1 MSPEPPCP
9 ASPSPNVFFSNLLSL
24 CQSKIGQPL
33 TSPTAPPDS
42 FLPLFL
48 ARLNPGCQSAVLL
61 CAAALCSTRSSALSA
76 GDRLF
81 GIYPLLLCLSLLLQ
95 PFSWQK
101 KRNVSPP
108 PYPLPLFSSTLTL
121 QISSFHHPPTAPSP
135 SPISAPNPIL
145 LKTVIE

>member
-9 ASPSPNVFFSNLLSL
+9 VSPSPNVFFSNLLSL

-42 FLPLFL
+42 LLPLFL

-61 CAAALCSTRSSALSA
+61 CAALCSTRSSALSA

-101 KRNVSPP
+101 KETSLLPLILFLSSLPHSPFRSAHSTILPLPP
-108 PYPLPLFSSTLTL
+108 PLLPYLLLIPSS
-121 QISSFHHPPTAPSP
+121 
-135 SPISAPNPIL
+135 
-145 LKTVIE
+145 